1 MIICLLSGVMSVID
15 SLYWASQTDLMQSAD
30 LPGRNH
36 GHVHCRVAA
45 RGPIKSYHRCWGS
58 LTRGPS
64 AESVDPVLVV
74 CQTCPILPMWGQQSI
89 RP

>member
-15 SLYWASQTDLMQSAD
+15 PLYWASPTDPMQSAD

-36 GHVHCRVAA
+36 CRVAA
-45 RGPIKSYHRCWGS
+45 RGPFQSYHRCWGS

-64 AESVDPVLVV
+64 AKSVDPVLVV
-74 CQTCPILPMWGQQSI
+74 SQTCPILPMWGQQFI